1 MNRHFLPAALL
12 ASCGLLCASPAGAAT
27 ISLIPA
33 AADVR
38 PGDAVTIDVVIAG
51 LVDGAAPSLG
61 DFDIDIAFDAAALGF
76 VSYTLGTELG
86 GPGEALDVSFGFFPP
101 GGVNIAQ
108 VSLLTVSELDLNQSD
123 TFVLATL
130 AFDVLALAPGETT
143 SIDITGVYALG
154 DADGN
159 PIPLDGTSG
168 TILTGVPA
176 AIPLPGAL
184 CLLASALA
192 LFLRGKGQSRS
203 V

>member
-1 MNRHFLPAALL
+1 MRKHSLPAILIASWGL
-12 ASCGLLCASPAGAAT
+12 AAASLANAAT

-38 PGDAVTIDVVIAG
+38 PGDAITIDVVIAG
-51 LVDGAAPSLG
+51 LVDNVAPSLG
-61 DFDIDIAFDAAALGF
+61 DFDIDIGFDPAALGF

-86 GPGEALDVSFGFFPP
+86 GPGEALDVSFGLYAP
-101 GGVNIAQ
+101 GGVNVAQ
-108 VSLLTVSELDLNQSD
+108 VSLLTVSELDLNQPD

-143 SIDITGVYALG
+143 AIDIAGVFALG
-154 DADGN
+154 DANGN
-159 PIPLDGTSG
+159 PLPVDGTSG

-184 CLLASALA
+184 WLFGCAVATLLRRRSARA
-192 LFLRGKGQSRS
+192 
-203 V
+203 